1 MAIGFRR
8 FSGRT
13 LGLFALSV
21 FFACAPAPQI
31 SLQYGTELKQAE
43 IKKVLAENPLG
54 ASENIKITTLGQGQG
69 VSHHV
74 VQIRDREN
82 PHLHKLHDGTV
93 VMVKGH
99 GYLVMENRRIDLVSR
114 RHRLY
119 PPRRRPLLCQYRQR
133 THGCLCGFL
142 PALRRQRHGAGGK
155 AVSLLFSLIS
165 GPFII
170 FFLPKQTS
178 VSGAR

>member
-1 MAIGFRR
+1 MAIGLRR

-21 FFACAPAPQI
+21 FFACAPASRV

-43 IKKVLAENPLG
+43 IEKVLAENPLG
-54 ASENIKITTLGQGQG
+54 AGENIKITTLGHGQG

-99 GYLVMENRRIDLVSR
+99 GYLMIENRRIDLSVGDIVYIPRGAVHYFVNTASEPTVAFVVFS
-114 RHRLY
+114 
-119 PPRRRPLLCQYRQR
+119 PPFDGKD
-133 THGCLCGFL
+133 TL
-142 PALRRQRHGAGGK
+142 PAEK
-155 AVSLLFSLIS
+155 
-165 GPFII
+165 P
-170 FFLPKQTS
+170 
-178 VSGAR
+178 